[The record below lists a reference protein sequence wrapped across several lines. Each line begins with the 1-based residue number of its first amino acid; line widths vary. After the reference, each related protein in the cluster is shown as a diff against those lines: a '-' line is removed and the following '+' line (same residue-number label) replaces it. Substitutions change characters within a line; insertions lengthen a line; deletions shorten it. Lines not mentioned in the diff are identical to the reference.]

1 MSIAT
6 AAIRS
11 EPHNEIGSILARDAE
26 ALVDRWCARALAEQ
40 PTASRVY
47 LDVLKN
53 ELRDFLRSMGRGLQQ
68 TGASNRGQ
76 QIKEARDHGAQRWDS
91 GWSLTELVRDYQILQ
106 LVVLEHLESE
116 LDRPMG
122 YREVMAVGVF
132 IDDAIA
138 SSIASYVAS
147 RDQDQGDQER
157 AGADALREAQARKDD
172 FLALVVHELRNP
184 VAPIMNA
191 SEALTTRLRDAD
203 PDIRNAVHLITR
215 QSRQLARILDDLSDL
230 TRMAKGGLTLRR
242 KVVDIADVVEEALQT
257 IEGFINKRRHRLE
270 RRIEGAPLVVEGDP
284 ARLVQVVVNLLVN
297 AAKYTPPGGEVT
309 ITARRRDDRIEVIV
323 RDTGVGIPEDM
334 ITKVFDM
341 YTRITAPKES
351 HPDGLG
357 IGLALV
363 KELVSLHEG
372 SVEVSSGGPGQGAE
386 FVVSLPAYTGSEP
399 VTRSTPEPMPL
410 PTSK

>member
-1 MSIAT
+1 MTIAT

-11 EPHNEIGSILARDAE
+11 EPHHEIGSILARDAE
-26 ALVDRWCARALAEQ
+26 ALVDRWCARTLAEQ
-40 PTASRVY
+40 PTARRVY

-53 ELRDFLRSMGRGLQQ
+53 ELLPLLRAMGRGLQRS
-68 TGASNRGQ
+68 GERNPGQ
-76 QIKEARDHGAQRWDS
+76 HSEQARDHGDQRWDS

-106 LVVLEHLESE
+106 LVVLEHLAST

-122 YREVMAVGVF
+122 YREVMAVGVY

-138 SSIASYVAS
+138 ASIAAYVAS
-147 RDQDQGDQER
+147 REKEQGDLER
-157 AGADALREAQARKDD
+157 AGADALRDAQARKDD

-191 SEALTTRLRDAD
+191 GEALRTRLRGAD
-203 PDIRNAVHLITR
+203 PDVRHAVHLITR
-215 QSRQLARILDDLSDL
+215 QTRQLARILDDLSDL
-230 TRMAKGGLTLRR
+230 TRMTKGGLTLRR
-242 KVVDIADVVEEALQT
+242 KVVDVADVVEEAVQT
-257 IEGFINKRRHRLE
+257 CEGVMTKRRHRLE
-270 RRIEGAPLVVEGDP
+270 RRIEGAPLVVQGDA
-284 ARLVQVVVNLLVN
+284 ARLVQVVVNLLTN

-309 ITARRRDDRIEVIV
+309 ITARRRADRIELIV

-341 YTRITAPKES
+341 YTRVTAPSES
-351 HPDGLG
+351 SPDGLG

-363 KELVSLHEG
+363 KELVSLHDG

-410 PTSK
+410 PTAD